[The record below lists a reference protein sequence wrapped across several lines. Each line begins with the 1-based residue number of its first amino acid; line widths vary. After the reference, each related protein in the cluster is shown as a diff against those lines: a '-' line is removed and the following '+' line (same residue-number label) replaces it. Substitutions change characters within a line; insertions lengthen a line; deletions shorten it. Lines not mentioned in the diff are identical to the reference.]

1 MATEKYE
8 FGNVSIGT
16 TGWNAI
22 LDANV
27 TKTEAHLHSRLL
39 LTAGEDI
46 SEWEA
51 VCIGPDGDVILA
63 QAGPTSSRKP
73 AIGLAI
79 EDVLED
85 NTFRVQRVG
94 EVENTSWSWSN
105 IGKPVYLSTTQG
117 ELTQTKPDA
126 DIQVIGIATAAT
138 KILLLG
144 NVAIIGEITP
154 STTTTTTSTTTTSTS
169 TTTTTV

>member
-1 MATEKYE
+1 MSTDKYE

-22 LDANV
+22 VDANV

-39 LTAGEDI
+39 LTADESIDAW
-46 SEWEA
+46 SP
-51 VCIGPDGDVILA
+51 VCIGPNGNMINA
-63 QAGPTSSRKP
+63 QAGSTSSRKP

-79 EDVLED
+79 EACLQDSQA
-85 NTFRVQRVG
+85 RVQRVG
-94 EVENTSWSWSN
+94 EVEYESWTWN
-105 IGKPVYLSTTQG
+105 VGKKVYLSTTEG
-117 ELTQTKPDA
+117 ELTQTKPGSDE
-126 DIQVIGIATAAT
+126 QLIGIATSAT

-144 NVAIIGEITP
+144 NVTIIGEITP
-154 STTTTTTSTTTTSTS
+154 STTTTTTSTTTTFTS